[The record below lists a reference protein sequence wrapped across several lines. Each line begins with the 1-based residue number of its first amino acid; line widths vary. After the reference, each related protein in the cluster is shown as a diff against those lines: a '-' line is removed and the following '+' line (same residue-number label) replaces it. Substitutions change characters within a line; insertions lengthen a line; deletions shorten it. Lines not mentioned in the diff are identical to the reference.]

1 MEIAKM
7 LRLRKNHP
15 RGRQRLYG
23 LSRDELY
30 GEPVIAPACSEAC
43 AREATESAVKE
54 LEQKIAAYR
63 SFPVKKKFLR
73 DI

>member
-1 MEIAKM
+1 MEIAKCCGCG
-7 LRLRKNHP
+7 KIIHEDDNVYTVY
-15 RGRQRLYG
+15 RG
-23 LSRDELY
+23 ELY

-63 SFPVKKKFLR
+63 SFLVKKKFLR

>member
-1 MEIAKM
+1 MEIAKCCGCG
-7 LRLRKNHP
+7 KIIHENDTVYTVY
-15 RGRQRLYG
+15 RG
-23 LSRDELY
+23 ELY

-43 AREATESAVKE
+43 AREVTEQAVKE

-63 SFPVKKKFLR
+63 SFPVKKKLLR